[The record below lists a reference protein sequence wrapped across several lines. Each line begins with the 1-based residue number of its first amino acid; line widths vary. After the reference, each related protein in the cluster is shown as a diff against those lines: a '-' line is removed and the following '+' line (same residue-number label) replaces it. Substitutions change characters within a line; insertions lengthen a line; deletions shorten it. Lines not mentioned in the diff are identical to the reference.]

1 VIFDKLAYV
10 GRPSLG
16 IYLTSLSKTQA
27 SLSTSV
33 LQSSSTLGT
42 GKASTFKE
50 RQEKDEDLFV
60 RQSLLGQSGKRKRHQ
75 DIFTAQDVEA
85 YEDLEDELLSGQPKE
100 DREFQNNIK
109 THHSEAE
116 VGVVEGPTRLPPKS
130 STQTA
135 FPVGSALQRNANG
148 SVTAPKIRPMSKGK
162 HVRRALVLQIS
173 LPDVLKS
180 TFCSRSNG
188 VGVQLCH
195 PQPLRK
201 RIPRLRVPTLK
212 MC

>member
-1 VIFDKLAYV
+1 MIFDKLAYV

-16 IYLTSLSKTQA
+16 IYLTSSSKTQA

-50 RQEKDEDLFV
+50 RQEKDEDISV
-60 RQSLLGQSGKRKRHQ
+60 RHSLLGQSGKRKRHQ
-75 DIFTAQDVEA
+75 DIFTVQDVKDD
-85 YEDLEDELLSGQPKE
+85 EDLEDELLSGKPKE
-100 DREFQNNIK
+100 DRESQKNIK
-109 THHSEAE
+109 TNRSEAE
-116 VGVVEGPTRLPPKS
+116 VEVVEGPTRLPPKS

-162 HVRRALVLQIS
+162 HVRRALVPQIS
-173 LPDVLKS
+173 P
-180 TFCSRSNG
+180 
-188 VGVQLCH
+188 
-195 PQPLRK
+195 
-201 RIPRLRVPTLK
+201 PRWIKEYFL
-212 MC
+212 